1 MNAAYV
7 DIKDRLMRSVL
18 LTMGFPY
25 CHGSLYKH
33 IRPTYP
39 GCHRWGGDAG
49 HSPECGWG
57 TGVLRL
63 CPGTLAE
70 GLLYDGLKEIC
81 QAWCWLALCQSDVA
95 QLIKVP
101 QRTDCGEP
109 MAIFLV

>member
-1 MNAAYV
+1 MCCSLWASHIAMAACTSIL
-7 DIKDRLMRSVL
+7 DL
-18 LTMGFPY
+18 
-25 CHGSLYKH
+25 
-33 IRPTYP
+33 PTLAVI
-39 GCHRWGGDAG
+39 GGGGDAG

-70 GLLYDGLKEIC
+70 GSLYDRLKEIC
-81 QAWCWLALCQSDVA
+81 QVWCWLALCQSDVA

-101 QRTDCGEP
+101 QRTGYGEP